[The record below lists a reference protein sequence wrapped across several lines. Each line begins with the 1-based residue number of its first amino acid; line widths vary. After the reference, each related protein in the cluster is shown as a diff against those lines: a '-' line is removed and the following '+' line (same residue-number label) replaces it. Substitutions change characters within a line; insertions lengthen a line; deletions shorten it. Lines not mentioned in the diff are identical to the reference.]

1 MFRAPGL
8 EFFDTRK
15 GVPRL
20 QCLIE
25 KGGGFPQAD
34 GVKLGRFIVLLL
46 AAAFLAGCQKTETAA
61 LPSPPPAPSVDD
73 RLPTRA
79 QPKLPTMKI
88 YLGAEILDT
97 EMALTDEQI
106 HTGMMFRTNIP
117 ETDSMLFVLPY
128 PQRANF
134 WMKNCPE
141 SISAAYITPDGTI
154 QEIHH
159 LEKNDTNGVV
169 AARDDIQFVLETKDG
184 WFARH
189 NINPGAVI
197 RTEKG
202 SLAKTFLRG
211 Q

>member
-1 MFRAPGL
+1 VAGWRPRQRGCPANQHFR
-8 EFFDTRK
+8 
-15 GVPRL
+15 RL
-20 QCLIE
+20 QRLIE
-25 KGGGFPQAD
+25 KDGGFSQAD
-34 GVKLGRFIVLLL
+34 PMKLIKILTLLL
-46 AAAFLAGCQKTETAA
+46 AATFWAGCQKSADVA
-61 LPSPPPAPSVDD
+61 PPPSIDD
-73 RLPTRA
+73 RLPTQA
-79 QPKLPTMKI
+79 QPKLRTMKI
-88 YLGAEILDT
+88 YLGAEILDA

-106 HTGMMFRTNIP
+106 HTGMMFRTNIQ
-117 ETDSMLFVLPY
+117 ETDAMLFVLPVQ
-128 PQRANF
+128 QRASF

-189 NINPGAVI
+189 NINPGTVI

-202 SLAKTFLRG
+202 SLSETFSPNR